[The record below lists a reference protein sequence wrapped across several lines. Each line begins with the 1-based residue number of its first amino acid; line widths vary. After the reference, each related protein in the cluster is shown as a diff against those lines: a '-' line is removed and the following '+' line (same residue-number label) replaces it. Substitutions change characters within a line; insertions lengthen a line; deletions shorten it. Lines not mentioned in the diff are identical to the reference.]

1 MSPSATGPLSTY
13 PGLNTPSPIPVSP
26 SPAPTQPNPW
36 WNPAGLPIWAN
47 TLIFAMILILL
58 VGGAGYIVTRN
69 KPVNL
74 Q

>member
-1 MSPSATGPLSTY
+1 MSSSVTGPLSTY
-13 PGLNTPSPIPVSP
+13 PGLNTPSPIPASP
-26 SPAPTQPNPW
+26 SPQPNPW

-58 VGGAGYIVTRN
+58 VGGAVYIVTSN
-69 KPVNL
+69 KSVNL